1 MSYIQTLSGK
11 KFNYLT
17 ATIDDID
24 VEDIATALS
33 NICRFAG
40 HLPEFYS
47 VAQHSVLVSQIVP
60 PEFAFEAL
68 MHDAAEAYCQDIPT
82 PLKALLPD
90 YQRMETYVDGL
101 IRFKFGISLEQAA
114 VVKYA
119 DLTMLATER
128 RDLEI
133 DDGSKWE
140 ILEGIPCSDLV
151 QVIPLRPGQAYGLFM
166 NRFNEL
172 VAAPM
177 RRMKVKELVAEA
189 FASVDELPPKHA
201 PLMREVATRLEA
213 TFAALKESLVQLEQ
227 ERKGKTP

>member
-11 KFNYLT
+11 KFNFINPT
-17 ATIDDID
+17 SADVDI
-24 VEDIATALS
+24 EDIANALS

-47 VAQHSVLVSQIVP
+47 VAQHSVLASQIVP

-68 MHDAAEAYCQDIPT
+68 MHDAAEAYCQDVPA

-90 YQRMETYVDGL
+90 YRRIEARVDGL
-101 IRFKFGISLEQAA
+101 IRTVFGLPAEMSP

-133 DDGSKWE
+133 DDGTEWPCLK
-140 ILEGIPCSDLV
+140 GIPTSDII

-166 NRFNEL
+166 TRFNEL
-172 VAAPM
+172 M
-177 RRMKVKELVAEA
+177 
-189 FASVDELPPKHA
+189 
-201 PLMREVATRLEA
+201 EVSKCNA
-213 TFAALKESLVQLEQ
+213 
-227 ERKGKTP
+227 

>member
-24 VEDIATALS
+24 IEDIATALS

-47 VAQHSVLVSQIVP
+47 VAQHSVLVSQM
-60 PEFAFEAL
+60 
-68 MHDAAEAYCQDIPT
+68 MHDAAEAYCQDIPA

-90 YQRMETYVDGL
+90 YQRMETYIDGL
-101 IRFKFGISLEQAA
+101 IRFKFGIKLEQAT

-172 VAAPM
+172 VELRQCAA
-177 RRMKVKELVAEA
+177 
-189 FASVDELPPKHA
+189 
-201 PLMREVATRLEA
+201 
-213 TFAALKESLVQLEQ
+213 
-227 ERKGKTP
+227 